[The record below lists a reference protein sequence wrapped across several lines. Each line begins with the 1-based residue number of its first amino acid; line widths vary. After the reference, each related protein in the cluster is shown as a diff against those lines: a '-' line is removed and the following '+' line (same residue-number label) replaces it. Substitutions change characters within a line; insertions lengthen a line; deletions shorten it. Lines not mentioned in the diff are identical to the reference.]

1 MNNDTTPERLRAEVT
16 RLAEQGAAPRA
27 GTDEPEGFTQGVDAA
42 AAMLDKMADDL
53 FANACRYPLLVRGAA
68 KPLVVR
74 RVAKRQ
80 SCLWR
85 HSFDWHNRRR
95 GHPTHRSA

>member
-1 MNNDTTPERLRAEVT
+1 MSRTVT
-16 RLAEQGAAPRA
+16 VRVTYNGKDIKDISTLFQS
-27 GTDEPEGFTQGVDAA
+27 DIFAA
-42 AAMLDKMADDL
+42 ALDKMADDL